1 MLPNDANDK
10 RSAERFPPLTIS
22 VTDHRQLEAIALKS
36 LLGDPRNAGAL
47 LNEIDR
53 ADIVEDDIVG
63 KDVVGIGDL
72 VGYRDDA
79 TGERHFARLVDRADN
94 LAQEDTLSVLS
105 SLGAALI
112 GLRVGQSILWS
123 DRLGTERV
131 YTVLSVN
138 GVVRPN

>member
-1 MLPNDANDK
+1 M
-10 RSAERFPPLTIS
+10 
-22 VTDHRQLEAIALKS
+22 
-36 LLGDPRNAGAL
+36 
-47 LNEIDR
+47 NEVDR
-53 ADIVEDDIVG
+53 ADVVDDDIVG

-79 TGERHFARLVDRADN
+79 TGERYLARLVDRADN
-94 LAQEDTLSVLS
+94 VAQEDTLSVLS

-123 DRLGTERV
+123 DRLGSERL

-138 GVVRPN
+138 QSDARTLP